1 MITSLS
7 WGEVLAKIWIE
18 GKYSGA
24 KNLEE
29 DVERR
34 IFESA
39 FEMSVL
45 SSLGLLISN
54 CPSPSS
60 LSRRTL
66 LF

>member
-7 WGEVLAKIWIE
+7 WGEVLAKIWIK

-45 SSLGLLISN
+45 ISLGLLI
-54 CPSPSS
+54 
-60 LSRRTL
+60 
-66 LF
+66 